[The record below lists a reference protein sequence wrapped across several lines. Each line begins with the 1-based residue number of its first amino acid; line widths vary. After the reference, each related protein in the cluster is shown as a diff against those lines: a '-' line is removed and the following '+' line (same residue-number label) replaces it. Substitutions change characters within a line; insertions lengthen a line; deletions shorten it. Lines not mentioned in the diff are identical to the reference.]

1 MSLTETL
8 YACCSTFKATLLKM
22 PSKRLARIAKDR
34 VLAAWEKIG
43 AIPLTRNCL
52 THPKV
57 RHEAGGV
64 APAAEMLEAL
74 AESHV
79 ANQEAGRGI
88 GLNVGCLKP
97 FSLPT
102 PTLHVRLTPLPV
114 SGPSL
119 NTARST
125 QAASAE
131 DWCRRHQRLA
141 GAHRARAHRRKV
153 PEGGRDQGPRDSG
166 GKSPNGGRGRSRG
179 SSREGGQGPE
189 RR

>member
-88 GLNVGCLKP
+88 GLNVGV
-97 FSLPT
+97 FEAVLPT
-102 PTLHVRLTPLPV
+102 HTHIAREADPVARVRALAEH
-114 SGPSL
+114 GKIDPSSL
-119 NTARST
+119 GRRLVPSPSTAGRRSPRT
-125 QAASAE
+125 SSSSQSP
-131 DWCRRHQRLA
+131 RRRPRPRPSRQRWKISKRWSRQKPWQLK
-141 GAHRARAHRRKV
+141 GRRT
-153 PEGGRDQGPRDSG
+153 RT
-166 GKSPNGGRGRSRG
+166 
-179 SSREGGQGPE
+179 
-189 RR
+189 